1 MRSSKIRTKVRL
13 RFVYSCLLKSCFFF
27 KKIGFT
33 QTIFSFSGKT
43 PFAKEILKICF
54 RITNISSDAFLA
66 TSADISSCPELLFVL
81 RLANAFSS
89 SNSVRLMVLRQPSDY
104 RFEMLFCLRKWRQ
117 PSLH

>member
-1 MRSSKIRTKVRL
+1 MRSSKIRNKVRL
-13 RFVYSCLLKSCFFF
+13 RLVYSCLLKSCFFF